1 MIDLQNIQQYR
12 EDNRLEAKQAQK
24 GLPVSVW
31 ETYSAFANTDGGLI
45 LLGVMERGDHSLDI
59 VGVDDPEKMVSDFWN
74 TINNPQKINV
84 NILTNHC
91 VQVVRQNGKAVVA
104 IDVPRADRTMKPV
117 FVGTDPMRG
126 SYRRNGEGDYHCNKD
141 QVAAMYR
148 DASVVG
154 VDMRVLTNMDM
165 TVFDMESIHAYRNR
179 FASFHPNHIWLN
191 LDDELFLR
199 RIGAMS
205 LSDDDQKIHPTVA
218 GLLMFGYEYEILREF
233 PNYFLDYQ
241 ERLDDNARWSNRI
254 VSSSGEWSG
263 NLFDFFFKVFS
274 KLADGLPRPF
284 VMRESSRIDETPL
297 HEALRELLLNAL
309 VHADHYGRQGI
320 VIVKAKDFYS
330 FSNPGDIRIGL
341 KVALSGGFSDS
352 RNSVIMKM
360 FALIDKVERAGMG
373 IPQAID
379 SWQNLLRVMPYYRV
393 TYNPERTTL
402 RLEVETL
409 FDTENVLKVTPREYT
424 DNHRYSIVSE
434 DVHDPKDFCNT
445 VYDDDPKNEYKGVC
459 RNYADIQLN
468 NEFDYWDVFQND
480 DPKNDPKND
489 PKRDPKN
496 GPKKKM
502 SKNIDNQNGKSVFEV
517 YDDPKNDPN
526 KLTDRQKSILLLV
539 NDDGSITMEK
549 IAQKL
554 GVSLKTVKR
563 DMSQLQIMNQI
574 KRVGSRTK
582 GEWKVLE

>member
-1 MIDLQNIQQYR
+1 MIIDLQHIDQYR
-12 EDNRLEAKQAQK
+12 EDDRLEAKQAQK

-45 LLGVMERGDHSLDI
+45 LLGVTEHPDRSLEI
-59 VGVDDPEKMVSDFWN
+59 IGVNEPEKLLSDFWN

-91 VQVVRQNGKAVVA
+91 VQVIKQDGKTVVA

-148 DASVVG
+148 DASIVG
-154 VDMRVLTNMDM
+154 ADMRVLANMDM
-165 TVFDMESIHAYRNR
+165 TVFDMESVHAYRNR

-191 LDDELFLR
+191 LDDELFMR

-205 LSDDDQKIHPTVA
+205 LSDDDQKMHPTVA

-263 NLFDFFFKVFS
+263 NLFDFFFKVFP
-274 KLADGLPRPF
+274 KLTDGLPRPF

-297 HEALRELLLNAL
+297 HDALRELLLNAL

-320 VIVKAKDFYS
+320 VVIKAKDFYS

-341 KVALSGGFSDS
+341 KVALSGGVSDS

-379 SWQNLLRVMPYYRV
+379 SWKNLLQV
-393 TYNPERTTL
+393 TPHYQVIYSPERTMV

-409 FDTENVLKVTPREYT
+409 YELENVHKDVLKDDRN
-424 DNHRYSIVSE
+424 DNSNESVDIQYDNNDSETVNDLNVAPTNVYRNVHKNVHKNVHRNVHKN
-434 DVHDPKDFCNT
+434 VHDNETNLT
-445 VYDDDPKNEYKGVC
+445 V
-459 RNYADIQLN
+459 
-468 NEFDYWDVFQND
+468 
-480 DPKNDPKND
+480 
-489 PKRDPKN
+489 
-496 GPKKKM
+496 
-502 SKNIDNQNGKSVFEV
+502 
-517 YDDPKNDPN
+517 
-526 KLTDRQKSILLLV
+526 LTKRQKAILTLLKG
-539 NDDGSITMEK
+539 NGNITLEA

-554 GVSLKTVKR
+554 KVSKKTVYR
-563 DMSQLQIMNQI
+563 ETTQLQLKKII
-574 KRVGSRTK
+574 ERVGSNNN
-582 GEWKVLE
+582 GEWKVL

>member
-1 MIDLQNIQQYR
+1 MIIDLQHIDQYR

-45 LLGVMERGDHSLDI
+45 LLGVTEHPDRSLEI
-59 VGVDDPEKMVSDFWN
+59 IGVNEPEKLLSDFWN

-91 VQVVRQNGKAVVA
+91 VQVIKQDGKTVVA

-148 DASVVG
+148 DASIVG
-154 VDMRVLTNMDM
+154 ADMRVLANMDM
-165 TVFDMESIHAYRNR
+165 TVFDMESVHAYRNR

-191 LDDELFLR
+191 LDDELFMR

-205 LSDDDQKIHPTVA
+205 LSDDDQKMHPTVA

-263 NLFDFFFKVFS
+263 NLFDFFFKVFP
-274 KLADGLPRPF
+274 KLTDGLPRPF

-297 HEALRELLLNAL
+297 HDALRELLLNAL

-320 VIVKAKDFYS
+320 VVIKAKDFYS

-341 KVALSGGFSDS
+341 KVALSGGVSDS

-379 SWQNLLRVMPYYRV
+379 SWKNLLQV
-393 TYNPERTTL
+393 TPHYQVIYSPERTMV

-409 FDTENVLKVTPREYT
+409 YELENVHKDVLKDDRN
-424 DNHRYSIVSE
+424 DNSNESVDIQYDNNDSETVNDLNVAPTNVYRNVHKNVHNNVHRNVHKN
-434 DVHDPKDFCNT
+434 VHDNETNST
-445 VYDDDPKNEYKGVC
+445 V
-459 RNYADIQLN
+459 
-468 NEFDYWDVFQND
+468 
-480 DPKNDPKND
+480 
-489 PKRDPKN
+489 
-496 GPKKKM
+496 
-502 SKNIDNQNGKSVFEV
+502 
-517 YDDPKNDPN
+517 
-526 KLTDRQKSILLLV
+526 LTKRQKAILTLLKG
-539 NDDGSITMEK
+539 NGNITLEA

-554 GVSLKTVKR
+554 KVSKKTVYR
-563 DMSQLQIMNQI
+563 ETTQLQLKKII
-574 KRVGSRTK
+574 ERVGSK
-582 GEWKVLE
+582 NNGEWKVL

>member
-1 MIDLQNIQQYR
+1 MIIDLQHIDQYR

-45 LLGVMERGDHSLDI
+45 LLGVTEHPDRSLEI
-59 VGVDDPEKMVSDFWN
+59 IGVNEPEKLLSDFWN

-91 VQVVRQNGKAVVA
+91 VQVIKQDGKTVVA

-148 DASVVG
+148 DASIVG
-154 VDMRVLTNMDM
+154 VDMRVLANMDM
-165 TVFDMESIHAYRNR
+165 TVFDMESVHAYRNR
-179 FASFHPNHIWLN
+179 FASFHPNHIWLG
-191 LDDELFLR
+191 LDDELFMR

-241 ERLDDNARWSNRI
+241 ERLDNNARWSNRI

-263 NLFDFFFKVFS
+263 NLFDFFFKVFP
-274 KLADGLPRPF
+274 KLTDGLPRPF

-297 HEALRELLLNAL
+297 HDALRELLLNAL

-320 VIVKAKDFYS
+320 VVIKAKDFYS

-341 KVALSGGFSDS
+341 KVALSGGVSDS
-352 RNSVIMKM
+352 RNSVIMRM

-379 SWQNLLRVMPYYRV
+379 SWKNLLQV
-393 TYNPERTTL
+393 TPHYQVIYSPERTMV

-409 FDTENVLKVTPREYT
+409 YELENVHKDVLKDDRN
-424 DNHRYSIVSE
+424 DNSNESVDIQYDNNDSETVNDLNVAPTNVHRNVHKNVHKNVHRNVHKN
-434 DVHDPKDFCNT
+434 VHD
-445 VYDDDPKNEYKGVC
+445 NET
-459 RNYADIQLN
+459 NSTI
-468 NEFDYWDVFQND
+468 
-480 DPKNDPKND
+480 
-489 PKRDPKN
+489 
-496 GPKKKM
+496 
-502 SKNIDNQNGKSVFEV
+502 
-517 YDDPKNDPN
+517 
-526 KLTDRQKSILLLV
+526 LTKRQKAILTLLKG
-539 NDDGSITMEK
+539 NGNITLEA

-554 GVSLKTVKR
+554 KVSKKTVYR
-563 DMSQLQIMNQI
+563 ETTQLQLKKII
-574 KRVGSRTK
+574 ERVGSNNN
-582 GEWKVLE
+582 GEWKVL

>member
-1 MIDLQNIQQYR
+1 MIIDLQHIDQYR

-45 LLGVMERGDHSLDI
+45 LLGVTEHPDRSLEI
-59 VGVDDPEKMVSDFWN
+59 VGVNEPEKLLSDFWN

-91 VQVVRQNGKAVVA
+91 VQVIKQDGKTVVA

-148 DASVVG
+148 DASIVG
-154 VDMRVLTNMDM
+154 ADMRVLANMDM
-165 TVFDMESIHAYRNR
+165 TVFDMESVHAYRNR

-191 LDDELFLR
+191 LDDELFMR

-205 LSDDDQKIHPTVA
+205 LSDDDQKMHPTVA

-241 ERLDDNARWSNRI
+241 ERLDNNARWSNRI

-263 NLFDFFFKVFS
+263 NLFDFFFKVFP
-274 KLADGLPRPF
+274 KLTDGLPRPF

-297 HEALRELLLNAL
+297 HDALRELLLNAL

-320 VIVKAKDFYS
+320 VVIKAKDFYS

-341 KVALSGGFSDS
+341 KVALSGGVSDS

-379 SWQNLLRVMPYYRV
+379 SWKNLLQV
-393 TYNPERTTL
+393 TPHYQVIYSPERTMV

-409 FDTENVLKVTPREYT
+409 YELENVHKDVLKDDRN
-424 DNHRYSIVSE
+424 DNSNESVDIQYDNNDSETVNDLNVAPTNVYRNVHNNVHNNVHRNVHKN
-434 DVHDPKDFCNT
+434 VHDNETNST
-445 VYDDDPKNEYKGVC
+445 V
-459 RNYADIQLN
+459 
-468 NEFDYWDVFQND
+468 
-480 DPKNDPKND
+480 
-489 PKRDPKN
+489 
-496 GPKKKM
+496 
-502 SKNIDNQNGKSVFEV
+502 
-517 YDDPKNDPN
+517 
-526 KLTDRQKSILLLV
+526 LTKRQKAILTLLKG
-539 NDDGSITMEK
+539 NGNITLEA

-554 GVSLKTVKR
+554 KVSKKTVYR
-563 DMSQLQIMNQI
+563 ETTQLQLKKII
-574 KRVGSRTK
+574 ERVGSNNN
-582 GEWKVLE
+582 GEWKVL

>member
-1 MIDLQNIQQYR
+1 MIIDLQNIYQYR

-45 LLGVMERGDHSLDI
+45 LLGVMERDDHSLDI
-59 VGVDDPEKMVSDFWN
+59 IGVEDSEKLITDFWN

-84 NILTNHC
+84 NILTNQC
-91 VQVVRQNGKAVVA
+91 VQVIEQSGRTVIA

-148 DASVVG
+148 DASIVG
-154 VDMRVLTNMDM
+154 ADMRVLANMDM
-165 TVFDMESIHAYRNR
+165 TVFDMESVHAYRNR
-179 FASFHPNHIWLN
+179 FASFHPNHIWLG
-191 LDDELFLR
+191 LDDELFMR

-205 LSDDDQKIHPTVA
+205 LSDEDQKMHPTVA

-263 NLFDFFFKVFS
+263 NLFDFFFKVFP
-274 KLADGLPRPF
+274 KLTDGLPRPF
-284 VMRESSRIDETPL
+284 VMRNSSRIDETPL
-297 HEALRELLLNAL
+297 HDALRELLLNAL

-320 VIVKAKDFYS
+320 VVIKAKNFYS

-341 KVALSGGFSDS
+341 NVALSGGVSDS

-373 IPQAID
+373 IPQAVD
-379 SWQNLLRVMPYYRV
+379 SWQSILQVTPHYQV
-393 TYNPERTTL
+393 TYNPERTTV
-402 RLEVETL
+402 RLEVE
-409 FDTENVLKVTPREYT
+409 VL
-424 DNHRYSIVSE
+424 D
-434 DVHDPKDFCNT
+434 DPKD
-445 VYDDDPKNEYKGVC
+445 VYKDVHKNVHKDVLKDDLKKVAYESIDFHTNSIAMESHDDPKNVLK
-459 RNYADIQLN
+459 
-468 NEFDYWDVFQND
+468 D
-480 DPKNDPKND
+480 DPKNVLKNNLD
-489 PKRDPKN
+489 
-496 GPKKKM
+496 
-502 SKNIDNQNGKSVFEV
+502 SV
-517 YDDPKNDPN
+517 D
-526 KLTDRQKSILLLV
+526 LTKRQKLILAILKD
-539 NDDGSITMEK
+539 NGSITWELLSK
-549 IAQKL
+549 KL
-554 GVSLKTVKR
+554 EVSSKTVQR
-563 DMSQLQIMNQI
+563 DMSELQKMNKI
-574 KRVGSRTK
+574 KRVGSRTN

>member
-1 MIDLQNIQQYR
+1 MIIDLQHIDQYR

-45 LLGVMERGDHSLDI
+45 LLGVTEHPDRSLEI
-59 VGVDDPEKMVSDFWN
+59 IGVNEPEKLLSDFWN

-91 VQVVRQNGKAVVA
+91 VQVIKQDGKTVVA

-148 DASVVG
+148 DASIVG
-154 VDMRVLTNMDM
+154 ADMRVLANMDM
-165 TVFDMESIHAYRNR
+165 TVFDMESVHAYRNR
-179 FASFHPNHIWLN
+179 FASFHPNHIWLG
-191 LDDELFLR
+191 LDDELFMR

-205 LSDDDQKIHPTVA
+205 LSDDDQKMHPTVA

-241 ERLDDNARWSNRI
+241 ERLDNNARWSNRI

-263 NLFDFFFKVFS
+263 NLFDFFFKVFP
-274 KLADGLPRPF
+274 KLTDGLPRPF

-297 HEALRELLLNAL
+297 HDALRELLLNAL

-320 VIVKAKDFYS
+320 VVIKAKDFYS

-341 KVALSGGFSDS
+341 KVALSGGVSDS

-379 SWQNLLRVMPYYRV
+379 SWKNLLQV
-393 TYNPERTTL
+393 TPHYQVIYSPERTMV

-409 FDTENVLKVTPREYT
+409 YELENVHKDVLKDDRN
-424 DNHRYSIVSE
+424 DNSNESVDIQYDNNNSETVNDLNVAPTNVYRNVHKNVHKNVHRNVHKN
-434 DVHDPKDFCNT
+434 VHDNETNST
-445 VYDDDPKNEYKGVC
+445 V
-459 RNYADIQLN
+459 
-468 NEFDYWDVFQND
+468 
-480 DPKNDPKND
+480 
-489 PKRDPKN
+489 
-496 GPKKKM
+496 
-502 SKNIDNQNGKSVFEV
+502 
-517 YDDPKNDPN
+517 
-526 KLTDRQKSILLLV
+526 LTKRQKAILTLLKG
-539 NDDGSITMEK
+539 NGNITLEA

-554 GVSLKTVKR
+554 KVSKKTVYR
-563 DMSQLQIMNQI
+563 ETTQLQLKKII
-574 KRVGSRTK
+574 ERVGSNNN
-582 GEWKVLE
+582 GEWKVL

>member
-1 MIDLQNIQQYR
+1 MIIDLQHIDQYR

-45 LLGVMERGDHSLDI
+45 LLGVTEHPDRSLEI
-59 VGVDDPEKMVSDFWN
+59 IGVNEPEKLLSDFWN

-91 VQVVRQNGKAVVA
+91 VQVIKQDGKTVVA

-148 DASVVG
+148 DASIVG
-154 VDMRVLTNMDM
+154 ADMRVLANMDM
-165 TVFDMESIHAYRNR
+165 TVFDMESVHAYRNR

-191 LDDELFLR
+191 LDDELFMR

-205 LSDDDQKIHPTVA
+205 LSDDDQKMHPTVA

-241 ERLDDNARWSNRI
+241 ERLDNNTRWSNRI

-263 NLFDFFFKVFS
+263 NLFDFFFKVFP
-274 KLADGLPRPF
+274 KLTDGLPRPF

-297 HEALRELLLNAL
+297 HDALRELLLNAL

-320 VIVKAKDFYS
+320 VVIKAKDFYS

-341 KVALSGGFSDS
+341 KVALSGGVSDS

-379 SWQNLLRVMPYYRV
+379 SWKNLLQV
-393 TYNPERTTL
+393 TPHYQVIYSPERTMV
-402 RLEVETL
+402 RLEAETL
-409 FDTENVLKVTPREYT
+409 YELENVHKDVLKDDRN
-424 DNHRYSIVSE
+424 DNSNESVDIQYDNNNSETVNDLNVAPTNVYRNVHKNVHNNVHRNVHKNVHRNVHKN
-434 DVHDPKDFCNT
+434 VHDNETNST
-445 VYDDDPKNEYKGVC
+445 V
-459 RNYADIQLN
+459 
-468 NEFDYWDVFQND
+468 
-480 DPKNDPKND
+480 
-489 PKRDPKN
+489 
-496 GPKKKM
+496 
-502 SKNIDNQNGKSVFEV
+502 
-517 YDDPKNDPN
+517 
-526 KLTDRQKSILLLV
+526 LTKRQKAILTLLKG
-539 NDDGSITMEK
+539 NGNITLEA

-554 GVSLKTVKR
+554 KVSKKTVYR
-563 DMSQLQIMNQI
+563 ETTQLQLKKII
-574 KRVGSRTK
+574 ERVGSNNN
-582 GEWKVLE
+582 GEWKVL

>member
-1 MIDLQNIQQYR
+1 MLRCRCFCLFLQPYPQRNMIIDLQHIDQYR

-31 ETYSAFANTDGGLI
+31 ETYSAFANTDGGLV
-45 LLGVMERGDHSLDI
+45 LLGVTEHPDRSLEI
-59 VGVDDPEKMVSDFWN
+59 VGVNEPEKLLSDFWN

-91 VQVVRQNGKAVVA
+91 VQVIKQDGKTVVA

-148 DASVVG
+148 DASIVG
-154 VDMRVLTNMDM
+154 ADMRVLANMDM
-165 TVFDMESIHAYRNR
+165 TVFDMESVHAYRNR

-191 LDDELFLR
+191 LDDELFMR

-205 LSDDDQKIHPTVA
+205 LSDDDQKMHPTVA

-241 ERLDDNARWSNRI
+241 ERLDNNARWSNRI

-263 NLFDFFFKVFS
+263 NLFDFFFKVFP
-274 KLADGLPRPF
+274 KLTDGLPRPF

-297 HEALRELLLNAL
+297 HDALRELLLNAL

-320 VIVKAKDFYS
+320 VVIKAKDFYS

-341 KVALSGGFSDS
+341 KVALSGGVSDS

-379 SWQNLLRVMPYYRV
+379 SWKNLLQV
-393 TYNPERTTL
+393 TPHYQVIYSPERTMV

-409 FDTENVLKVTPREYT
+409 YELENVHKDVLKDDRN
-424 DNHRYSIVSE
+424 DNSNESVDIQYDNNDSETVNDLNVAPTNVYRNVHNNVHNNVHRNVHKN
-434 DVHDPKDFCNT
+434 VHDNETNST
-445 VYDDDPKNEYKGVC
+445 V
-459 RNYADIQLN
+459 
-468 NEFDYWDVFQND
+468 
-480 DPKNDPKND
+480 
-489 PKRDPKN
+489 
-496 GPKKKM
+496 
-502 SKNIDNQNGKSVFEV
+502 
-517 YDDPKNDPN
+517 
-526 KLTDRQKSILLLV
+526 LTKRQKAILTLLKG
-539 NDDGSITMEK
+539 NGNITLEA

-554 GVSLKTVKR
+554 KVSKKTVYR
-563 DMSQLQIMNQI
+563 ETTQLQLKKII
-574 KRVGSRTK
+574 ERVGSNNN
-582 GEWKVLE
+582 GEWKVL

>member
-1 MIDLQNIQQYR
+1 MLRCRCFCLFLQPYPQRNMIIDLQHIDQYR

-45 LLGVMERGDHSLDI
+45 LLGVTEHPDRSLEI
-59 VGVDDPEKMVSDFWN
+59 VGVNEPEKLLSDFWN

-91 VQVVRQNGKAVVA
+91 VQVIKQDGKTVVA

-148 DASVVG
+148 DASIVG
-154 VDMRVLTNMDM
+154 ADMRVLANMDM
-165 TVFDMESIHAYRNR
+165 TVFDMESVHAYRNR

-191 LDDELFLR
+191 LDDELFMR

-205 LSDDDQKIHPTVA
+205 LSDDDQKMHPTVA

-241 ERLDDNARWSNRI
+241 ERLDNNARWSNRI

-263 NLFDFFFKVFS
+263 NLFDFFFKVFP
-274 KLADGLPRPF
+274 KLTDGLPRPF

-297 HEALRELLLNAL
+297 HDALRELLLNAL

-320 VIVKAKDFYS
+320 VVIKAKDFYS

-341 KVALSGGFSDS
+341 KVALSGGVSDS

-379 SWQNLLRVMPYYRV
+379 SWKNLLQV
-393 TYNPERTTL
+393 TPHYQVIYSPERTMV

-409 FDTENVLKVTPREYT
+409 YELENVHKDVLKDDRN
-424 DNHRYSIVSE
+424 DNSNESVDIQYDNNDSETVNDLNVAPTNVYRNVHNNVHNNVHRNVHKN
-434 DVHDPKDFCNT
+434 VHDNETNST
-445 VYDDDPKNEYKGVC
+445 V
-459 RNYADIQLN
+459 
-468 NEFDYWDVFQND
+468 
-480 DPKNDPKND
+480 
-489 PKRDPKN
+489 
-496 GPKKKM
+496 
-502 SKNIDNQNGKSVFEV
+502 
-517 YDDPKNDPN
+517 
-526 KLTDRQKSILLLV
+526 LTKRQKAILTLLKG
-539 NDDGSITMEK
+539 NGNITLEA

-554 GVSLKTVKR
+554 KVSKKTVYR
-563 DMSQLQIMNQI
+563 ETTQLQLKKII
-574 KRVGSRTK
+574 ERVGSNNN
-582 GEWKVLE
+582 GEWKVL

>member
-1 MIDLQNIQQYR
+1 MIIDLQHIDQYR

-45 LLGVMERGDHSLDI
+45 LLGVMERDDHSLDI
-59 VGVDDPEKMVSDFWN
+59 IGVDEPEKLLADFWN

-91 VQVVRQNGKAVVA
+91 VQVIKQDGKTVVA
-104 IDVPRADRTMKPV
+104 IDVPRADRTMKPI

-148 DASVVG
+148 DASIVG
-154 VDMRVLTNMDM
+154 ADMRVLANMDM
-165 TVFDMESIHAYRNR
+165 TVFDMESVHAYRNR
-179 FASFHPNHIWLN
+179 FASFHPNHIWLS
-191 LDDELFLR
+191 LDDELFMR

-205 LSDDDQKIHPTVA
+205 LSDDDQKMHPTVA

-263 NLFDFFFKVFS
+263 NLFDFFFKVFP
-274 KLADGLPRPF
+274 KLTDGLPRPF

-297 HEALRELLLNAL
+297 HDALRELLLNAL

-320 VIVKAKDFYS
+320 VIIKAKDFYS

-341 KVALSGGFSDS
+341 KVALSGGVSDS

-379 SWQNLLRVMPYYRV
+379 SWKNLLQVTPHYKV
-393 TYNPERTTL
+393 TYNPERTTV

-409 FDTENVLKVTPREYT
+409 FDAENVHKNVHENVLKNVL
-424 DNHRYSIVSE
+424 
-434 DVHDPKDFCNT
+434 K
-445 VYDDDPKNEYKGVC
+445 
-459 RNYADIQLN
+459 
-468 NEFDYWDVFQND
+468 D
-480 DPKNDPKND
+480 DPKNDPKDDQKKSIEIQENNRGFECVDD
-489 PKRDPKN
+489 PK
-496 GPKKKM
+496 
-502 SKNIDNQNGKSVFEV
+502 
-517 YDDPKNDPN
+517 DDPKNVLKNDPKN
-526 KLTDRQKSILLLV
+526 VHINVHKNVHKNVQENVTMELTDRQKSILLWV
-539 NDDGSITMEK
+539 KDDGDITMEGLS
-549 IAQKL
+549 QKL
-554 GVSLKTVKR
+554 NVSLKTVKR
-563 DMSQLQIMNQI
+563 EMSQLQKMKKIE
-574 KRVGSRTK
+574 RVGSKTN
-582 GEWKVLE
+582 GEWKVL